1 MKLITDPKVKDI
13 FDNYP
18 ESVANQLINL
28 RKLILSTALEI
39 DGLDKLEETLKWGE
53 PSYLTKHGST
63 VRMDWK
69 EKSPV
74 LSRLMDLILR

>member
-28 RKLILSTALEI
+28 RKLILNTALEI
-39 DGLDKLEETLKWGE
+39 DGLDELEETLKWGE

-63 VRMDWK
+63 VRMDWIF
-69 EKSPV
+69 
-74 LSRLMDLILR
+74 IL